1 MPEAIR
7 RREMMPLPDLMK
19 RRHPKNPKGHVV
31 PDLVASIERFGYTI
45 PVLICER
52 SGLIV
57 AGHGRLKALISI
69 LNSGNEIPDGIEIS
83 DAGLLMVPVERGW
96 SSKDDDEL
104 LAYVVADNRIPEAGG
119 WESNLFEVL
128 QTVSETSLGFEGIGF
143 TELDLSQF
151 TPLDGSSVDQR
162 GTEPQLTDMTF
173 QVVVDCADESEQR
186 EVIEQMEKEG
196 RSVRALTM

>member
-1 MPEAIR
+1 MIVLGAVFLSACSSP
-7 RREMMPLPDLMK
+7 PT
-19 RRHPKNPKGHVV
+19 
-31 PDLVASIERFGYTI
+31 LVT
-45 PVLICER
+45 V
-52 SGLIV
+52 
-57 AGHGRLKALISI
+57 
-69 LNSGNEIPDGIEIS
+69 NEI
-83 DAGLLMVPVERGW
+83 
-96 SSKDDDEL
+96 
-104 LAYVVADNRIPEAGG
+104 VVLGVDSGTATPSAPSLPEAGG